1 MREFMIIFKQA
12 FMTKAKTKSFFITT
26 SIMIAAV
33 FLFANMEKII
43 DTVKS
48 ATGGDEDSSEVLQV
62 LDESGVLADRLKMQ
76 LESTESDIKVELSS
90 KSDTTLTEQV
100 KEGEIDSFLT
110 LSLDDKNTIQA
121 DYISMSAMEITH
133 PMMLQEALRSIQTE
147 MKAEELSL
155 SGEQVQTLF
164 APIQFEQQ
172 SVSPSAKSEEELSQA
187 RGLVYVL
194 MFLIYFA
201 VIIYSNMI
209 ATEVAAEKSSRVMEI
224 LISSVSP
231 VKHMFAKV
239 FGIGSLGLLQMVL
252 LGLAGYIAL
261 KTTTSEMADGF
272 FSVFGFENMNV
283 GTLVYALIF
292 FLLGY
297 FLFATL
303 AALLGSLVSRTEDVQ
318 QIIMPMTLLIVAG
331 FMIAATGLGNPEMA
345 YLKYASFFPFFA
357 PLVMFLRVGML
368 ELPVWEPLLSIA
380 IMLVTIF
387 ILGYFGA
394 RVYRGGVLMY
404 GPSRSLKDIKKAIQ
418 LGKE

>member
-12 FMTKAKTKSFFITT
+12 FMTKAKTKSFIITT

-33 FLFANMEKII
+33 FLFANMERII
-43 DTVKS
+43 DSVKS
-48 ATGGDEDSSEVLQV
+48 ATGGDEESTEVLQV

-100 KEGEIDSFLT
+100 KEGKIDSFLT
-110 LSLDDKNTIQA
+110 LSLDDTNTIRA
-121 DYISMSAMEITH
+121 DYISMSAMEMTD
-133 PMMLQEALRSIQTE
+133 PMMLQKALQSIQTE

-172 SVSPSAKSEEELSQA
+172 SVSPSAKSQEELSQA

-201 VIIYSNMI
+201 VIIYSSMI

-239 FGIGSLGLLQMVL
+239 LGIGSLGLLQMVL
-252 LGLAGYIAL
+252 LALAGYIAL

-272 FSVFGFENMNV
+272 FSVFGFSNMNV
-283 GTLVYALIF
+283 GTLVYALVF

-331 FMIAATGLGNPEMA
+331 FMIAATGLGNPEMT

-387 ILGYFGA
+387 ILGFFGA